1 MTRAAAS
8 EASRKWTLHPNSTSE
23 TVYDESYIEQK
34 RKTLQKTVV
43 VHERI
48 EIPPKG
54 HSVN

>member
-1 MTRAAAS
+1 VVDRELEPQLEPAGG
-8 EASRKWTLHPNSTSE
+8 
-23 TVYDESYIEQK
+23 QK